1 VTEKIKKSM
10 GLMSFIITP
19 LAFALVGYLL
29 IYIAFAPS
37 IDTVSSM
44 WNFVTAGVKEREEE
58 DLMINRLDGY
68 TESVPSS
75 LISFPK
81 VGDRYGELTIESAG
95 IKAPVYFGDNTK
107 VLKKGVGQY
116 AGSTFIGSGST
127 VLLSGHN
134 NTFLHTLGEAQI
146 GDTVL
151 LSTNYGDYVYEVEST
166 AIKAASDTSAF
177 DLSADYE
184 NLVIYTCY
192 PFDTLGLTNKRYFVY
207 CKYVS
212 GPVILYDE

>member
-1 VTEKIKKSM
+1 
-10 GLMSFIITP
+10 MSFIITP
-19 LAFALVGYLL
+19 LAFALIGYLL

-37 IDTVSSM
+37 IDTVAGL
-44 WNFVTAGVKEREEE
+44 WGFVTAGVKEREEE

-68 TESVPSS
+68 TETVPSS

-81 VGDRYGELTIESAG
+81 VGDRYGELTIESAS
-95 IKAPVYFGDNTK
+95 ISAPLYFGDNKK

-127 VLLSGHN
+127 VLISGHN
-134 NTFLHTLGEAQI
+134 NTFLHTLGEVKV
-146 GDTVL
+146 GDIVKI
-151 LSTNYGDYVYEVEST
+151 STNYGDYVYEIEQT
-166 AIKAASDTSAF
+166 AIKNANDSSAF

-184 NLVIYTCY
+184 NLIIYTCY
-192 PFDTLGLTNKRYFVY
+192 PFDTLGLTKQRYFVY

-212 GPVILYDE
+212 GPLILYDE